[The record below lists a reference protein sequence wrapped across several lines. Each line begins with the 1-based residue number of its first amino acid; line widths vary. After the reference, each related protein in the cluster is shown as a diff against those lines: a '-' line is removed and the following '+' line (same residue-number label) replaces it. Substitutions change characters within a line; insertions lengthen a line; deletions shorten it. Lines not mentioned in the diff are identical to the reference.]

1 MVIFIEGYHISC
13 KNTRDFPRKGC
24 KDDKNS
30 GYEEGEK
37 GQNAK
42 ITLKGENPIDK

>member
-1 MVIFIEGYHISC
+1 MVIFIEGYHISF
-13 KNTRDFPRKGC
+13 KITRDFPRKGC
-24 KDDKNS
+24 KGDKNS
-30 GYEEGEK
+30 RHEEGEK